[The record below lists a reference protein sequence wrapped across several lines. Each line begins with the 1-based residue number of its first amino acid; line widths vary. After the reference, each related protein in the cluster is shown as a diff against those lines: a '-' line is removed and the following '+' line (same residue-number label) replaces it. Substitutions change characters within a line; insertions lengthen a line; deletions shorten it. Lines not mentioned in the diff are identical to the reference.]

1 MIEGLWCQPPDDV
14 PLWYLIGN
22 DRRITNEVPELQYF
36 LKETIHSLAVDLAR
50 PLGDAV
56 RLSEPVERIVQDAG
70 GVSVKHA
77 ARYDQRRAS

>member
-1 MIEGLWCQPPDDV
+1 MIEGLWCQAPDDM

-36 LKETIHSLAVDLAR
+36 LRETIHSLAVDLAT

-56 RLSEPVERIVQDAG
+56 RLAEPVDACR
-70 GVSVKHA
+70 
-77 ARYDQRRAS
+77 ARR